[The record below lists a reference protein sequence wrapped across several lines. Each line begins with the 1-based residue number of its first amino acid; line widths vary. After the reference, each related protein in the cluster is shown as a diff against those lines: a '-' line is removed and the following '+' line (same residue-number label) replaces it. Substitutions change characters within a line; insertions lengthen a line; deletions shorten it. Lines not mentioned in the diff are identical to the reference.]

1 MTNKEKD
8 ILALFNELKSMFNEL
23 QNDCNKLL
31 AENTDLKKDVD
42 WFKKYTDALIEHKD
56 MVCLPADLKNLRES
70 NAALATENEELKKK
84 VETLNGIITQAWFTD
99 VEEKNKQ
106 IDYLLKKVD
115 ELTRPEPTE
124 EELNSLFMDK
134 QVIPDEQDMYLNPE
148 KHTGGDKTKKDIE
161 FEAEMLVKCVQD
173 YADSLKNKSNFSGSV
188 SSPGITGMNLK
199 EDESNLKYFN
209 ATTGKWNNAEL
220 MKQDPEILALKD
232 PEPKLKSLKQHNDSK
247 LTNVF
252 GVNSKN
258 SGFACPICT
267 SELIY
272 TNPNLMLTS
281 HPPKREVRCSNCKHI
296 DYVY

>member
-23 QNDCNKLL
+23 QNDCDKLL

-42 WFKKYTDALIEHKD
+42 WFKKYTDALVEHKD

-70 NAALATENEELKKK
+70 NAALATENEELKKQ
-84 VETLNGIITQAWFTD
+84 VETLNRIITEAWFTD
-99 VEEKNKQ
+99 VEEKDKQ
-106 IDYLLKKVD
+106 IESLLKKVK
-115 ELTRPEPTE
+115 
-124 EELNSLFMDK
+124 ELNDPELRDDEEVTKTFMDA
-134 QVIPDEQDMYLNPE
+134 QTNP
-148 KHTGGDKTKKDIE
+148 KDIE
-161 FEAEMLVKCVQD
+161 FDAEKLVKSVKD
-173 YADSLKNKSNFSGSV
+173 YADSLNN
-188 SSPGITGMNLK
+188 
-199 EDESNLKYFN
+199 ESNLKYFCASN
-209 ATTGKWNNAEL
+209 GKWYNAEL
-220 MKQDPEILALKD
+220 MKQDTEPELM
-232 PEPKLKSLKQHNDSK
+232 PLKQHNDSK

-272 TNPNLMLTS
+272 TNPDMMLTS

>member
-8 ILALFNELKSMFNEL
+8 ILALFNELNSMLYEVL
-23 QNDCNKLL
+23 GDCNKALS
-31 AENTDLKKDVD
+31 ENIELKKEVA
-42 WFKKYTDALIEHKD
+42 WFKKYTDALVEHKD
-56 MVCLPADLKNLRES
+56 MVCLPADLKNLREA

-99 VEEKNKQ
+99 VEEKDKQ
-106 IDYLLKKVD
+106 IEYLLNKV
-115 ELTRPEPTE
+115 R
-124 EELNSLFMDK
+124 ELNDPELKDDEEVTKTFMDA
-134 QVIPDEQDMYLNPE
+134 QTNP
-148 KHTGGDKTKKDIE
+148 KDIE
-161 FEAEMLVKCVQD
+161 FDAEKLVKSVKD
-173 YADSLKNKSNFSGSV
+173 YADSLQNKN
-188 SSPGITGMNLK
+188 
-199 EDESNLKYFN
+199 ESNLKYFCASN
-209 ATTGKWNNAEL
+209 GKWYNAEL
-220 MKQDPEILALKD
+220 MKQDTEPELM
-232 PEPKLKSLKQHNDSK
+232 PLKQHNDSK

>member
-8 ILALFNELKSMFNEL
+8 ILALFNELNSKLYEVMG
-23 QNDCNKLL
+23 DCNKALKAL
-31 AENTDLKKDVD
+31 SENIELKKEVA
-42 WFKKYTDALIEHKD
+42 WYKKYTDALVEHKD
-56 MVCLPADLKNLRES
+56 MVCLPADLRNLREA
-70 NAALATENEELKKK
+70 NTALATENEELNKK
-84 VETLNGIITQAWFTD
+84 V
-99 VEEKNKQ
+99 
-106 IDYLLKKVD
+106 KK
-115 ELTRPEPTE
+115 LTRPELTE

-161 FEAEMLVKCVQD
+161 FDAEKLVKSVQD
-173 YADSLKNKSNFSGSV
+173 YADSIQNKN
-188 SSPGITGMNLK
+188 
-199 EDESNLKYFN
+199 ESDFKYFC
-209 ATTGKWNNAEL
+209 ASTGKWNDIEL

-232 PEPKLKSLKQHNDSK
+232 KKPKLKSLKQHNDSK

-272 TNPNLMLTS
+272 TNPDMMLTS

>member
-8 ILALFNELKSMFNEL
+8 ILALFNELNSMLYEVL
-23 QNDCNKLL
+23 NDYNKALS
-31 AENTDLKKDVD
+31 ENIELKKEID

-56 MVCLPADLKNLRES
+56 MVCLPADLRNLREA

-84 VETLNGIITQAWFTD
+84 VETLNGIIAQAWFTD
-99 VEEKNKQ
+99 VEEKDKQ
-106 IDYLLKKVD
+106 IESLLKKVK
-115 ELTRPEPTE
+115 
-124 EELNSLFMDK
+124 ELNDPELKDDEEVTKTFMDA
-134 QVIPDEQDMYLNPE
+134 QTNP
-148 KHTGGDKTKKDIE
+148 KDIE
-161 FEAEMLVKCVQD
+161 FDAEKLVKSVKD
-173 YADSLKNKSNFSGSV
+173 YADSLNN
-188 SSPGITGMNLK
+188 
-199 EDESNLKYFN
+199 ESNLKYFCASN
-209 ATTGKWNNAEL
+209 GKWYNAEL
-220 MKQDPEILALKD
+220 MKQDTEPELM
-232 PEPKLKSLKQHNDSK
+232 PLKQHNDSK

-272 TNPNLMLTS
+272 TNPDMMLTS

>member
-1 MTNKEKD
+1 MNNREKD
-8 ILALFNELKSMFNEL
+8 ILAIFSELNSMLYEVL
-23 QNDCNKLL
+23 GDCNKALS
-31 AENTDLKKDVD
+31 ENIELKKEID
-42 WFKKYTDALIEHKD
+42 WFKKYTDALVEHKD
-56 MVCLPADLKNLRES
+56 MVCLPADLKNLREA

-84 VETLNGIITQAWFTD
+84 VETLNGIIAQSWFTD

-106 IDYLLKKVD
+106 IDYLLKKVE

-134 QVIPDEQDMYLNPE
+134 QVDP
-148 KHTGGDKTKKDIE
+148 KDIE
-161 FEAEMLVKCVQD
+161 FDAEKLVKSVQD
-173 YADSLKNKSNFSGSV
+173 YADSL
-188 SSPGITGMNLK
+188 
-199 EDESNLKYFN
+199 
-209 ATTGKWNNAEL
+209 NNDSE
-220 MKQDPEILALKD
+220 
-232 PEPKLKSLKQHNDSK
+232 LKSLKQHNDSK